1 MRAILFTLMSVAC
14 AVAFSATVYRW
25 VDENGVTHYSDQP
38 HENAEKVTIS
48 APQTFSAP
56 HQQAQPSNSS
66 SRPAAS
72 SGPTYSCSITEPAN
86 DDTFSN
92 ATAVVATAQ
101 STPVPR
107 QGDKVILMFDGLK
120 VQNFPPGGGAFQL
133 TNLDRGTHTLQAQV
147 EDSNGKVVCQSSTVS
162 FTVLQPSVLN
172 PANPNFHH

>member
-56 HQQAQPSNSS
+56 RQSKPSS
-66 SRPAAS
+66 SSQPPKQ
-72 SGPTYSCSITEPAN
+72 SGIAYTCSITQPAN
-86 DDTFSN
+86 DDTVPN
-92 ATAVVATAQ
+92 ATTVITTAQ
-101 STPVPR
+101 ASPSPVE
-107 QGDKVILMFDGLK
+107 GDKVVLMFDGSR
-120 VQNFPPGGGAFQL
+120 VEDFPPGGGAFQL

-147 EDSNGKVVCQSSTVS
+147 QDSTGKVVCQSSTVS
-162 FTVLQPSVLN
+162 FTVLQSSVLN
-172 PANPNFHH
+172 RANPNFHH